1 MSGSDSRW
9 GELSSQH
16 ERFVEAGE
24 ATRARPPA
32 TTAGPTTASLT
43 IASPTTGN
51 TARSEWAELASQSER
66 LLDETDPLFRLAS
79 SSHTKPGMRLV
90 RRTAA

>member
-24 ATRARPPA
+24 ATWARPAA
-32 TTAGPTTASLT
+32 TTSAA
-43 IASPTTGN
+43 
-51 TARSEWAELASQSER
+51 ARSQWAELASQSER

-79 SSHTKPGMRLV
+79 SSHSKPGLRLV
-90 RRTAA
+90 ARTAA